1 MMVRVLT
8 LGEGLPPDRLAEVAA
23 VLHAH
28 GVLAVPTESFYALGA
43 SPTDRA
49 AVRRVRLIKGQ
60 EEAKPI
66 LVLLGDRA
74 QAESLAGEIGAA
86 ARLLMERF
94 WPGPLTLVVKAAGH
108 LPVELTAGTGTVG
121 LRHVGHPVLADLLR
135 AVGPVTGTSANRS
148 GQPPART
155 AHEVEAA
162 LGGDVDLILDGGMT
176 AGGAPSTL
184 VDTVNGLRL
193 LREGAVPRARI
204 AAVLSEAGFPP
215 LS

>member
-1 MMVRVLT
+1 MARVLT
-8 LGEGLPPDRLAEVAA
+8 LGKGLPPGRVAEVAA
-23 VLHAH
+23 VLRDH
-28 GVLAVPTESFYALGA
+28 GVVALPTESFYALGA
-43 SPTDRA
+43 SPTDQA
-49 AVRRVRLIKGQ
+49 AVRRVIAIKGR
-60 EEAKPI
+60 EEGKPI
-66 LVLLGDRA
+66 LVLVGDRT

-94 WPGPLTLVVKAAGH
+94 WPGPLTVIVKAASG

-135 AVGPVTGTSANRS
+135 SLGPLTGTSANRS
-148 GQPPART
+148 GEPPARS
-155 AHEVEAA
+155 AQEVAA
-162 LGGDVDLILDGGMT
+162 CLGGEVDLILDGGTT

-204 AAVLSEAGFPP
+204 AAILREAGYPSP
-215 LS
+215 S